1 MPSGRPPAS
10 STMAV
15 ASAGVSVREEGMAA
29 RTTAR
34 MAAPGML
41 ESWFKLR
48 ANATTIGT
56 EVIGGITTFFV
67 MAYIIALNPIILNYV
82 GNADLQN
89 KNLGP
94 GFPQTVA
101 MTALC
106 AGLLTI
112 AMGLYANRPF
122 AMAAG
127 LGLNAVVAFQLVL
140 GKPPL
145 PWPQAMGII
154 LMEGIVITILVLTG
168 LREMVLDAIPLAL
181 KRAIGVGIGLF
192 ILLIGLVNAG
202 VVIKGGG
209 FITLSALNTGPIL
222 TFVIGLI
229 LTLWLFARGVRAAL
243 LLGIVGTT
251 IIATILH
258 AIVPGYTVSAI
269 EGKAVWPGALFAA
282 PNFSTAFQGLNFDA
296 FAKIGVV
303 ATVLAVFTIMLSDFF
318 DTMGTVVGIGGQA
331 GWLDSKGRLPGIRN
345 ILLVDS
351 IGAAFGGLMGASSN
365 TTYIES
371 AAGVSSGA
379 RTGLASV
386 VTGILFLLAMF
397 LAPVVAVIPPEAT
410 APALVIVG
418 FLMAGIASKI
428 DFTDIELGLPALL
441 TIVVMPFTYSI
452 TNGVGAGFVTFG
464 LLKLVRGKASE
475 VHPLMWVVIVA
486 FLLYFA
492 QNVYAGAFG
501 VGGYRE

>member
-1 MPSGRPPAS
+1 
-10 STMAV
+10 
-15 ASAGVSVREEGMAA
+15 MAA
-29 RTTAR
+29 RTVSR
-34 MAAPGML
+34 RQAPDML
-41 ESWFKLR
+41 ERFFKLR
-48 ANATTIGT
+48 ENATTVST
-56 EVIGGITTFFV
+56 EIIGGITTFFV

-82 GNADLQN
+82 GIPDLQS

-94 GFPQTVA
+94 GLPQAVA

-106 AGLLTI
+106 AGVLTI

-140 GKPPL
+140 GKPAL
-145 PWPQAMGII
+145 PWQAAMGII
-154 LMEGIVITILVLTG
+154 VLEGVAITILVLTG
-168 LREMVLDAIPLAL
+168 LREAILNAIPLVL
-181 KRAIGVGIGLF
+181 KQAIGVGIGLF
-192 ILLIGLVNAG
+192 ILLIGLVNSG
-202 VVIKGGG
+202 IVIHPASGAPI
-209 FITLSALNTGPIL
+209 ITLSALNTGPIL
-222 TFVIGLI
+222 TFMVGLVIT
-229 LTLWLFARGVRAAL
+229 LTLFARGVRAAL
-243 LLGIVGTT
+243 LLGIIGTT
-251 IIATILH
+251 IVAGVLH
-258 AIVPGYTVSAI
+258 AIFASYVP
-269 EGKAVWPGALFAA
+269 
-282 PNFSTAFQGLNFDA
+282 STAPGTAQLPSSWLQAPDFSNSFSGLNFNA
-296 FAKIGVV
+296 FSILGPLAAI
-303 ATVLAVFTIMLSDFF
+303 LAVFTIMLSDFF
-318 DTMGTVVGIGGQA
+318 DTMGTVVGISGQA

-345 ILLVDS
+345 ILLIDS

-371 AAGVSSGA
+371 AAGVSAGA

-386 VTGILFLLAMF
+386 TTGVLFLLAMF

-452 TNGVGAGFVTFG
+452 TNGVGAGFVTFAF
-464 LLKLVRGKASE
+464 LKLVRGKASE
-475 VHPLMWVVIVA
+475 VHWLMWVVVA
-486 FLLYFA
+486 AFILYFA
-492 QNVYAGAFG
+492 QNIYAGAFG

>member
-1 MPSGRPPAS
+1 
-10 STMAV
+10 
-15 ASAGVSVREEGMAA
+15 MAA
-29 RTTAR
+29 RTASRRQET
-34 MAAPGML
+34 PEIL
-41 ESWFKLR
+41 ERLFKLR
-48 ANATTIGT
+48 ENATTVST

-82 GNADLQN
+82 GVPDLQT

-106 AGLLTI
+106 AGILTI
-112 AMGLYANRPF
+112 AMGLVANRPF

-127 LGLNAVVAFQLVL
+127 LGLNAVVAYQLVL
-140 GKPPL
+140 GTPPL
-145 PWPQAMGII
+145 PWQAAMGII

-168 LREMVLDAIPLAL
+168 LREMIMDAIPLTL
-181 KRAIGVGIGLF
+181 KRSIGVGIGLF

-202 VVIKGGG
+202 FVTRGVGTV
-209 FITLSALNTGPIL
+209 ITLSPLNTGPIL
-222 TFVIGLI
+222 TFVIGLVI
-229 LTLWLFARGVRAAL
+229 TLWLFARGVRAAL

-251 IIATILH
+251 ILAGLIHALVPSYVVSTAPDKAILPATWVEI
-258 AIVPGYTVSAI
+258 
-269 EGKAVWPGALFAA
+269 
-282 PNFSTAFQGLNFDA
+282 PNFANAFSGLNFSA
-296 FAKIGVV
+296 FATIGVV
-303 ATVLAVFTIMLSDFF
+303 ATILAVFTIMLSDFF
-318 DTMGTVVGIGGQA
+318 DTMGTIVGIGGQA
-331 GWLDSKGRLPGIRN
+331 GWLDSKGRMPGTRN

-351 IGAAFGGLMGASSN
+351 LGAAFGGLMGASSN

-371 AAGVSSGA
+371 AAGVSAGA

-386 VTGILFLLAMF
+386 VTGVLFLLAMF
-397 LAPVVAVIPPEAT
+397 IAPVVGVIPPEAT

-428 DFTDIELGLPALL
+428 DFGDIELGLPALL

-452 TNGVGAGFVTFG
+452 TNGIGAGFITYGF
-464 LLKLVRGKASE
+464 LKLVRGKAGE
-475 VHPLMWVVIVA
+475 VHPLMWGVIIA

-492 QNVYAGAFG
+492 QNVYAGALG

>member
-1 MPSGRPPAS
+1 
-10 STMAV
+10 
-15 ASAGVSVREEGMAA
+15 MAA
-29 RTTAR
+29 RAMSRQQT
-34 MAAPGML
+34 PEIL
-41 ESWFKLR
+41 ERLFKLR
-48 ANATTIGT
+48 ENATTVT
-56 EVIGGITTFFV
+56 AEVIGGITTFFV
-67 MAYIIALNPIILNYV
+67 MAYILAVNPIVLNYV
-82 GNADLQN
+82 GDTVNQG

-94 GFPQTVA
+94 GFAPTVA
-101 MTALC
+101 VTALC
-106 AGLLTI
+106 AGVLTI

-127 LGLNAVVAFQLVL
+127 LGLNAVVAYQLVL
-140 GKPPL
+140 GTPPL
-145 PWPQAMGII
+145 PWQAAMGII
-154 LMEGIVITILVLTG
+154 LMEGLVITVLVLTG
-168 LREMVLDAIPLAL
+168 LREAILNAIPLTL
-181 KRAIGVGIGLF
+181 KQAIGVGIGLF

-202 VVIKGGG
+202 FVTRGVGTVV
-209 FITLSALNTGPIL
+209 TLSRLNTGPLL
-222 TFVIGLI
+222 TFAIGLVI
-229 LTLWLFARGVRAAL
+229 TLALFARGVRAAL
-243 LLGIVGTT
+243 LLGIIGTT
-251 IIATILH
+251 IVAGLLH
-258 AIVPGYTVSAI
+258 AVVGTYVP
-269 EGKAVWPGALFAA
+269 
-282 PNFSTAFQGLNFDA
+282 STAPGTAVLPAKFLEMPDLANAFSGLNFSA
-296 FAKIGVV
+296 FATIGVL
-303 ATVLAVFTIMLSDFF
+303 ATILAVFTIMLSDFF

-386 VTGILFLLAMF
+386 VTGILFLAAMF
-397 LAPVVAVIPPEAT
+397 IAPVVAVIPPEAT

-452 TNGVGAGFVTFG
+452 TNGVGAGFVTFAF
-464 LLKLVRGKASE
+464 LKLVRGKASE
-475 VHPLMWVVIVA
+475 VHPLTWVVIVA

-492 QNVYAGAFG
+492 QTVYAGAFG

>member
-1 MPSGRPPAS
+1 
-10 STMAV
+10 
-15 ASAGVSVREEGMAA
+15 MAA
-29 RTTAR
+29 RTVSRRQETPEIIER
-34 MAAPGML
+34 L
-41 ESWFKLR
+41 FKLR
-48 ANATTIGT
+48 ANATTLST
-56 EVIGGITTFFV
+56 EVIGGVTTFFV

-106 AGLLTI
+106 AGVLTI

-127 LGLNAVVAFQLVL
+127 LGLNAVVAYQLVL
-140 GKPPL
+140 GKPPM
-145 PWPQAMGII
+145 PWQAAMGVI
-154 LMEGIVITILVLTG
+154 LMEGIVITALVLTG
-168 LREMVLDAIPLAL
+168 LREAILNAIPQPL
-181 KRAIGVGIGLF
+181 KQAIGVGIGLF

-202 VVIKGGG
+202 VVTRGAGTVV
-209 FITLSALNTGPIL
+209 TLSALNTGPIL
-222 TFVIGLI
+222 TFVVGLVI
-229 LTLWLFARGVRAAL
+229 TLALFARGVKAAL
-243 LLGIVGTT
+243 LLGIIGTT
-251 IIATILH
+251 IVAGLLH
-258 AIVPGYTVSAI
+258 AVVASYVP
-269 EGKAVWPGALFAA
+269 
-282 PNFSTAFQGLNFDA
+282 STAPGTAVLPSAWFQTPDFSNAFSGLNFSA
-296 FAKIGVV
+296 FATIGIL

-318 DTMGTVVGIGGQA
+318 DTVGTVVGISGQA
-331 GWLDSKGRLPGIRN
+331 GWLDSKGRLPGFRN

-351 IGAAFGGLMGASSN
+351 IGAGFGGLMGASSN

-452 TNGVGAGFVTFG
+452 TNGIGAGFVTYGF
-464 LLKLVRGKASE
+464 LKLVRGKASE
-475 VHPLMWVVIVA
+475 VHLLMWVVIAA
-486 FLLYFA
+486 FILYFA

-501 VGGYRE
+501 IGGYRE

>member
-1 MPSGRPPAS
+1 
-10 STMAV
+10 MAT
-15 ASAGVSVREEGMAA
+15 RAA
-29 RTTAR
+29 RTVGTPESPAI
-34 MAAPGML
+34 L
-41 ESWFKLR
+41 ERLFKLR
-48 ANATTIGT
+48 ENGTTVGT

-82 GNADLQN
+82 GIPDLQG

-94 GFPQTVA
+94 GFAQTVA

-122 AMAAG
+122 ALAAG

-140 GKPPL
+140 GKPPM
-145 PWPQAMGII
+145 PWQAAMGII
-154 LMEGIVITILVLTG
+154 LMEGVVITVLVLTG
-168 LREMVLDAIPLAL
+168 LREAILNAIPMAL
-181 KRAIGVGIGLF
+181 KQAIGVGIGLF

-202 VVIKGGG
+202 FVTRGAGTVV
-209 FITLSALNTGPIL
+209 TLSPLNTGPIL
-222 TFVIGLI
+222 TFVIGLVI
-229 LTLWLFARGVRAAL
+229 TLALFARGVRASL
-243 LLGIVGTT
+243 LLGIIGTT
-251 IIATILH
+251 IVAGILH
-258 AIVPGYTVSAI
+258 GVVSTYVP
-269 EGKAVWPGALFAA
+269 
-282 PNFSTAFQGLNFDA
+282 STAPGTAQLPAKWIELPDFSNAFSGLNFSA
-296 FAKIGVV
+296 FATIGIL
-303 ATVLAVFTIMLSDFF
+303 ATILAVFTIMLSDFF
-318 DTMGTVVGIGGQA
+318 DTVGTVIGISGQA
-331 GWLDSKGRLPGIRN
+331 GWLDNKGRLPGFRK
-345 ILLVDS
+345 ILVVDS

-371 AAGVSSGA
+371 AAGVSAGA

-386 VTGILFLLAMF
+386 VTGVLFLAAMF
-397 LAPVVAVIPPEAT
+397 ISPVVAVIPPEAT
-410 APALVIVG
+410 APALIIVG

-452 TNGVGAGFVTFG
+452 TNGIGAGFITHVFI
-464 LLKLVRGKASE
+464 KLVRGKPADI
-475 VHPLMWVVIVA
+475 HPLMYVVAAA

-501 VGGYRE
+501 VGGFRE

>member
-1 MPSGRPPAS
+1 
-10 STMAV
+10 
-15 ASAGVSVREEGMAA
+15 MAA
-29 RTTAR
+29 RTMTR
-34 MAAPGML
+34 RRETPYFI
-41 ESWFKLR
+41 ERWFKLR
-48 ANATTIGT
+48 ENATTLSA

-82 GNADLQN
+82 GIPDLQG

-94 GFPQTVA
+94 GFERTVA

-106 AGLLTI
+106 AGVLTI
-112 AMGLYANRPF
+112 AMGLFANRPF

-145 PWPQAMGII
+145 PWQAAMGII
-154 LMEGIVITILVLTG
+154 LMEGIIITALVLTG
-168 LREMVLDAIPLAL
+168 LREAILNAIPTTL
-181 KRAIGVGIGLF
+181 KQSIGVGIGLF

-202 VVIKGGG
+202 VVTRGAGTVV
-209 FITLSALNTGPIL
+209 TLSALNTGPIL
-222 TFVIGLI
+222 TFTIGLVV
-229 LTLWLFARGVRAAL
+229 TLALFARGVRAAL
-243 LLGIVGTT
+243 LLGIIGTT
-251 IIATILH
+251 IIAGLLH
-258 AIVPGYTVSAI
+258 AVSGY
-269 EGKAVWPGALFAA
+269 AV
-282 PNFSTAFQGLNFDA
+282 STAPDKAQLPTAWAQLPDLSNTLSGLNFEA
-296 FAKIGVV
+296 FARIGVV
-303 ATVLAVFTIMLSDFF
+303 GTLLAVFTIMLSDFF
-318 DTMGTVVGIGGQA
+318 DTMGTVIGIGGQA

-386 VTGILFLLAMF
+386 VTGLLFLVCMF

-418 FLMAGIASKI
+418 FLMAGIATKI
-428 DFTDIELGLPALL
+428 NFSDIELGLPALL
-441 TIVVMPFTYSI
+441 TVVVMPFTYSI
-452 TNGVGAGFVTFG
+452 TNGVGAGFVTYTFI
-464 LLKLVRGKASE
+464 KLVRGKAGE
-475 VHPLMWVVIVA
+475 VHPLMYVVAAA
-486 FLLYFA
+486 FILYFA

>member
-1 MPSGRPPAS
+1 
-10 STMAV
+10 
-15 ASAGVSVREEGMAA
+15 MAA
-29 RTTAR
+29 RTVSR
-34 MAAPGML
+34 RQAPDLL
-41 ESWFKLR
+41 ERFFKLR
-48 ANATTIGT
+48 ENATTVST
-56 EVIGGITTFFV
+56 EIIGGVTTFFV

-82 GNADLQN
+82 GIPDLQS
-89 KNLGP
+89 KNLAP
-94 GFPQTVA
+94 GFAQTVA

-106 AGLLTI
+106 AGVLTI

-140 GKPPL
+140 GKPAL
-145 PWPQAMGII
+145 PWPAAMGII
-154 LMEGIVITILVLTG
+154 LMEGIVITILVLTN
-168 LREMVLDAIPLAL
+168 LREAILNAIPLTL

-202 VVIKGGG
+202 IVIHPASGAPI
-209 FITLSALNTGPIL
+209 ITLSPLSTGPIL
-222 TFVIGLI
+222 TFLIGLVV
-229 LTLWLFARGVRAAL
+229 TLWLYARGVRAAL
-243 LLGIVGTT
+243 LLGIVGTP
-251 IIATILH
+251 IIAGLLH
-258 AIVPGYTVSAI
+258 AIFPTYVVSAAP
-269 EGKAVWPGALFAA
+269 GKAILPATWAQLPDFSNALK
-282 PNFSTAFQGLNFDA
+282 GLNFDS
-296 FAKIGVV
+296 FAILGPV
-303 ATVLAVFTIMLSDFF
+303 AALLAVFTIMLSDFF

-331 GWLDSKGRLPGIRN
+331 GWLDTKGRMQGVRR

-351 IGAAFGGLMGASSN
+351 IGAAFGGLMSASSN

-386 VTGILFLLAMF
+386 VTGVLFLLCIF

-410 APALVIVG
+410 APALVLVG

-452 TNGVGAGFVTFG
+452 TNGVGAGFVTYVFI
-464 LLKLVRGKASE
+464 KLARGKVNE
-475 VHPLMWVVIVA
+475 VHPLMWGVAIA

-492 QNVYAGAFG
+492 QNVYAGLFG

>member
-1 MPSGRPPAS
+1 
-10 STMAV
+10 
-15 ASAGVSVREEGMAA
+15 MAA
-29 RTTAR
+29 RAVSR
-34 MAAPGML
+34 QGAPDLL
-41 ESWFKLR
+41 ERLFKLR
-48 ANATTIGT
+48 ANATTVST

-82 GNADLQN
+82 GVPDLQS

-94 GFPQTVA
+94 GFAQTVA
-101 MTALC
+101 VTALC
-106 AGLLTI
+106 AGVLTI

-127 LGLNAVVAFQLVL
+127 LGLNAVVAYQLVL
-140 GKPPL
+140 GTPPM
-145 PWPQAMGII
+145 PWQAAMGII
-154 LMEGIVITILVLTG
+154 LMEGIAITILVLTG
-168 LREMVLDAIPLAL
+168 LREAILNAIPLAL
-181 KRAIGVGIGLF
+181 KQSIGVGIGLF

-202 VVIKGGG
+202 FVTRGVGTVV
-209 FITLSALNTGPIL
+209 TLSKLNTGPTL

-229 LTLWLFARGVRAAL
+229 ITLALFARGTRAAL
-243 LLGIVGTT
+243 LLGIIGTT
-251 IIATILH
+251 LVAGVLH
-258 AIVPGYTVSAI
+258 AIVGSYVP
-269 EGKAVWPGALFAA
+269 
-282 PNFSTAFQGLNFDA
+282 STAPGTAQLPSAWAQAPDLSNALSGLNFSA
-296 FAKIGVV
+296 FATIGIV
-303 ATVLAVFTIMLSDFF
+303 ATLLAVFTIMLSDFF

-331 GWLDSKGRLPGIRN
+331 GWLDKQGRLPGIKQ
-345 ILLVDS
+345 ILVVDS

-371 AAGVSSGA
+371 AAGVSAGA

-386 VTGILFLLAMF
+386 VTGVLFLLCMF

-410 APALVIVG
+410 APALVVVG

-452 TNGVGAGFVTFG
+452 TNGVGAGFITYTFI
-464 LLKLVRGKASE
+464 KLIRGKANE
-475 VHPLMWVVIVA
+475 VHPLMWAVA
-486 FLLYFA
+486 IAFVLYFA

>member
-1 MPSGRPPAS
+1 
-10 STMAV
+10 
-15 ASAGVSVREEGMAA
+15 MAA
-29 RTTAR
+29 RTVGRQQTPA
-34 MAAPGML
+34 ML
-41 ESWFKLR
+41 ERWFKLR
-48 ANATTIGT
+48 ENATTLST
-56 EVIGGITTFFV
+56 EVIGGVTTFFV

-82 GNADLQN
+82 GIPDLQG

-94 GFPQTVA
+94 GFDQTVA

-106 AGLLTI
+106 AGVLTI
-112 AMGLYANRPF
+112 AMGIVGNRPF

-140 GKPPL
+140 GTPPI
-145 PWPQAMGII
+145 PWQAAMGII
-154 LMEGIVITILVLTG
+154 LLEGIAITVLVLTG
-168 LREMVLDAIPLAL
+168 LREAILNAIPLPL
-181 KRAIGVGIGLF
+181 KQAIGVGIGLF
-192 ILLIGLVNAG
+192 ILLIGLVNSG
-202 VVIKGGG
+202 IVIHPASGAPI
-209 FITLSALNTGPIL
+209 ITLSKLNTGPIL
-222 TFVIGLI
+222 TFIIGLVI
-229 LTLWLFARGVRAAL
+229 TLTLVARQVRGAL

-251 IIATILH
+251 IIAGVLH
-258 AIVPGYTVSAI
+258 AVFASYVP
-269 EGKAVWPGALFAA
+269 
-282 PNFSTAFQGLNFDA
+282 STAPGTAVLPAQWAKAPDFSNALSGLNFTA
-296 FAKIGVV
+296 FTILGPIAAI
-303 ATVLAVFTIMLSDFF
+303 LAIFTIMLSDFF

-331 GWLDSKGRLPGIRN
+331 GWLDNKGRLPGIRN
-345 ILLVDS
+345 ILLIDS

-371 AAGVSSGA
+371 AAGVSAGA

-386 VTGILFLLAMF
+386 VTGILFLLCIF

-428 DFTDIELGLPALL
+428 DFTNIELGLPALL

-452 TNGVGAGFVTFG
+452 TNGVGAGFVTYGF
-464 LLKLVRGKASE
+464 LKLVRGKFAE
-475 VHPLMWVVIVA
+475 VHPLMWVTIVA

-492 QNVYAGAFG
+492 QNIYAGYLG

>member
-1 MPSGRPPAS
+1 
-10 STMAV
+10 
-15 ASAGVSVREEGMAA
+15 MAA
-29 RTTAR
+29 RAAR
-34 MAAPGML
+34 RANTPEAMAIL
-41 ESWFKLR
+41 ERFFKLR
-48 ANATTIGT
+48 ENSTTVST

-82 GNADLQN
+82 GNAALQDS
-89 KNLGP
+89 KLGP
-94 GFPQTVA
+94 GFDQTVA

-154 LMEGIVITILVLTG
+154 LMEGLVITVLVLTG
-168 LREMVLDAIPLAL
+168 LREAILNAIPLAL
-181 KRAIGVGIGLF
+181 KQAIGVGIGLF

-202 VVIKGGG
+202 VVVKGGG
-209 FITLSALNTGPIL
+209 FITLSGLNTGPIL

-229 LTLWLFARGVRAAL
+229 LTLALFARGVRGAL

-251 IIATILH
+251 ILAGVIH
-258 AIVPGYTVSAI
+258 ALSPSFVV
-269 EGKAVWPGALFAA
+269 
-282 PNFSTAFQGLNFDA
+282 STAPDKAILPSAWFKAPDFSNAFSGLNFGA
-296 FAKIGVV
+296 FATIGYL
-303 ATVLAVFTIMLSDFF
+303 ATILAVFTIMLSDFF

-331 GWLDSKGRLPGIRN
+331 GWLDNKGRLPGIRK

-371 AAGVSSGA
+371 AAGVSAGA

-397 LAPVVAVIPPEAT
+397 IAPVVGVIPPEAT

-452 TNGVGAGFVTFG
+452 TNGVGAGFVTYVFI
-464 LLKLVRGKASE
+464 KLARGKVNE
-475 VHPLMWVVIVA
+475 VHPLMWGVAIA

-492 QNVYAGAFG
+492 QNVYAGLFG